1 MTMAKK
7 IETTQELP
15 LQDDAAGITV
25 DPQEISK
32 FAAMAE
38 EWWDPL
44 GKFKP
49 LHQLNPVRICY
60 IRDHLAKR
68 HNRDITRNL
77 PLEGLTILDIGCGGG
92 LLSEPLTRLG
102 AQVTSIDAS
111 HRNIEIARLH
121 AEETGLVMDYRHMTA
136 EDLVETGA
144 RFDAV
149 INMEVIEHVAD
160 VEAYS
165 SSCAALVK
173 PGGVMFGSTLNRTTK
188 SYLLAIVGAEYL
200 LRWVP
205 RGTHEWN
212 KFLRPSEFV
221 DLLRRNGL
229 VTQDIMGMVY
239 NPLRDKWFQDAKD
252 LDVNYMLVAEK
263 PL

>member
-1 MTMAKK
+1 MVENKK
-7 IETTQELP
+7 TPNQTP
-15 LQDDAAGITV
+15 VKDDAAGITV
-25 DPQEISK
+25 DPKEISK
-32 FAAMAE
+32 FAAMAD

-49 LHQLNPVRICY
+49 LHQLNPVRISY

-68 HNRDITRNL
+68 HGRDIKQIN
-77 PLEGLTILDIGCGGG
+77 PLKGLTILDIGCGGG

-102 AQVTSIDAS
+102 AKVTSIDAS
-111 HRNIEIARLH
+111 HRNIEIAQLH
-121 AEETGLVMDYRHMTA
+121 AEDCGLTMDYRHMTA

-144 RFDAV
+144 QYDAV

-160 VEAYS
+160 VEAYTT
-165 SSCAALVK
+165 SCAALVK
-173 PGGVMFGSTLNRTTK
+173 PGGVMFGSTLNRTKK
-188 SYLLAIVGAEYL
+188 SYLLAIIGAEYL

-205 RGTHEWN
+205 KGTHEWK

-221 DLLRRNGL
+221 DVLRRNGL
-229 VTQDIMGMVY
+229 ETKDLMGIVY
-239 NPLRDKWFQDAKD
+239 NPVLDKWFHDAKD

-263 PL
+263 TD

>member
-1 MTMAKK
+1 MAKTK
-7 IETTQELP
+7 NNINEVPEK
-15 LQDDAAGITV
+15 DDAAGITV

-32 FAAMAE
+32 FAAMAD

-49 LHQLNPVRICY
+49 LHQLNPVRIRY

-68 HNRDITRNL
+68 HGRDIKQIT
-77 PLEGLTILDIGCGGG
+77 PLKGLTILDIGCGGG

-102 AQVTSIDAS
+102 ATVTSIDAS
-111 HRNIEIARLH
+111 HRNIEIAHLH
-121 AEETGLVMDYRHMTA
+121 AEDVGLKMDYRHMTA

-144 RFDAV
+144 KYDAV

-160 VEAYS
+160 VETYTT
-165 SSCAALVK
+165 SCAALVK
-173 PGGVMFGSTLNRTTK
+173 PGGVMFGSTLNRTKK
-188 SYLLAIVGAEYL
+188 SYLLAIIGAEYL

-205 RGTHEWN
+205 KGTHEWK

-221 DLLRRNGL
+221 DVLRRNGL
-229 VTQDIMGMVY
+229 ETLDLMGIVY
-239 NPLRDKWFQDAKD
+239 NPVLDKWFHDARD

-263 PL
+263 PV

>member
-1 MTMAKK
+1 MN
-7 IETTQELP
+7 
-15 LQDDAAGITV
+15 AAQAPEKDEASGITV

-32 FAAMAE
+32 FAAMAD

-49 LHQLNPVRICY
+49 LHQLNPVRISY
-60 IRDHLAKR
+60 IRDHLAKK
-68 HNRDITRNL
+68 HNRDITDL
-77 PLEGLTILDIGCGGG
+77 TPLKGLTILDIGCGGG

-102 AQVTSIDAS
+102 AKVTSIDAS
-111 HRNIEIARLH
+111 HRNIEIARIH
-121 AEETGLVMDYRHMTA
+121 AEESGLEMDYRHMTA
-136 EDLVETGA
+136 EELVEQGA
-144 RFDAV
+144 QFDAV

-160 VEAYS
+160 VEAYTRD
-165 SSCAALVK
+165 CATLVK
-173 PGGVMFGSTLNRTTK
+173 PGGTMFGSTLNRTKK

-205 RGTHEWN
+205 RGTHEWD

-229 VTQDIMGMVY
+229 EAEDLMGIVY
-239 NPLRDKWFQDAKD
+239 NPLQDKWYQDAKD
-252 LDVNYMLVAEK
+252 LDVNYMLIAEK
-263 PL
+263 PQ

>member
-1 MTMAKK
+1 MAKNK
-7 IETTQELP
+7 TTPNETP
-15 LQDDAAGITV
+15 DKDDAAGITV

-32 FAAMAE
+32 FAAMAD

-49 LHQLNPVRICY
+49 LHQLNPVRISY

-68 HNRDITRNL
+68 HNRDIKQIN
-77 PLEGLTILDIGCGGG
+77 PLQGLTILDIGCGGG

-102 AQVTSIDAS
+102 AKVTSIDAS
-111 HRNIEIARLH
+111 HRNIEIAQLH
-121 AEETGLVMDYRHMTA
+121 AEDSDLKMDYRHMTA

-144 RFDAV
+144 TYDAV

-160 VEAYS
+160 VEAYTT
-165 SSCAALVK
+165 SCAALVK
-173 PGGVMFGSTLNRTTK
+173 PGGVMFGSTLNRTKK
-188 SYLLAIVGAEYL
+188 SYLLAIIGAEYL

-205 RGTHEWN
+205 KGTHEWK

-221 DLLRRNGL
+221 DVLSRNGL
-229 VTQDIMGMVY
+229 ETLDLMGIVY
-239 NPLRDKWFQDAKD
+239 NPVLDKWFHDAKD

-263 PL
+263 AE